1 MSSSPTTGPAGAP
14 PAVEV
19 TGVTKSYGGR
29 KAVDGVSLDI
39 RRGEFFGLLGPNGAG
54 KSTLV
59 EIMEGLRRADSG
71 TVSVFG
77 EPPWPRNT
85 ALLPRMGVQTQSS
98 AFFVRQTVHEHLRT
112 VAALFGADRAAVDA
126 TLESV
131 GLGGRHGVRVDDLSG
146 GQRQRLAIAS
156 ALVHGPELIFLDEP
170 TAALDPEGRRDLWE
184 VLRGLKAA
192 GRTIVYTT
200 HHLDEAEA
208 LCDRVGILV
217 AGRLVVTD
225 APQHLIGTFGASSRL
240 LVPLGRIDEERARA
254 LPGVDGV
261 TVQGGHLVLETRST
275 GKVLS
280 ALDAVTGLDGVQ
292 TRTPSLEDVYLEL
305 TARRD
310 PLAPNTQEQQA

>member
-1 MSSSPTTGPAGAP
+1 MSSSPTTDPAGPP

-29 KAVDGVSLDI
+29 KAVDGVSLSI

-240 LVPLGRIDEERARA
+240 LVPLGRIDEERARS

-261 TVQGGHLVLETRST
+261 AVQGGHLVLETRST